1 MTVSP
6 SWAKIVGPGD
16 FPLIYT
22 MHTMECKE
30 KQSVDFYSYSYLPF
44 VMPNSGLSNWN
55 IYEKCEQTQSQQ
67 LEQHTSVLLNAPMG
81 A

>member
-1 MTVSP
+1 MLVQVGKYRNYNSTCLIPCQWIARFPNNSLFVSSIMTVSP

-30 KQSVDFYSYSYLPF
+30 K
-44 VMPNSGLSNWN
+44 
-55 IYEKCEQTQSQQ
+55 
-67 LEQHTSVLLNAPMG
+67 
-81 A
+81 